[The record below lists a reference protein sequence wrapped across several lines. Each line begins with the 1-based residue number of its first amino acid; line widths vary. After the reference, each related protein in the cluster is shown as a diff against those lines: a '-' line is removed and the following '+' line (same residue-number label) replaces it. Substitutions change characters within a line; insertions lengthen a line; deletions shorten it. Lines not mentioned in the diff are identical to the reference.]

1 MLELN
6 QNLGIAGEFQVIV
19 RRADGS
25 VRIDTG
31 MQKNLI
37 LDNGLKYYLSQ
48 KLTND
53 NAEEEEGEHGTMLS
67 GLVVGSGNQEPSN
80 TEVKLQNFIAHTST
94 QRDTEWGKTEPTED
108 QHPNFVKVWKRTK
121 FIFDNIHNKNI
132 TELGLVT
139 KYWGKYNNQL
149 SKYEKRYLLTTRA
162 LIKGN
167 DGRPLTITVLEGE
180 VLEVIY
186 QINMYV
192 DIRRQTGEFKL
203 TTYPTGQNPETGI
216 GTESQFEYFLQP
228 HNISHGQYIDH
239 RLFLH
244 DSYYNTVGSYGVKE
258 TDDELTAD
266 YDLTQAGY
274 QFDHKNTN
282 WGEFNKLLSGSKMS
296 GYNNSSGS
304 KYLDSYQTVEHV
316 STDVLTGKQTAK
328 YETGIYSHVHANGI
342 RGMNFYLGHSNY
354 MSLITGIVIF
364 KNKANGQGIKKTNRQ
379 IWEFLASWT
388 IKRWEG

>member
-37 LDNGLKYYLSQ
+37 LDNGLKFYLSQ
-48 KLTND
+48 KMLD
-53 NAEEEEGEHGTMLS
+53 DIGEEEEHAGWMFS
-67 GLVVGSGNQEPSN
+67 GLVVGSGNQEPTN

-94 QRDTEWGKTEPTED
+94 QRDTEWGKTEPTEG
-108 QHPNFVKVWKRTK
+108 QHPNFVKVWKCTK
-121 FIFDNIHNKNI
+121 FIFDNINNQNI
-132 TELGLVT
+132 SELGLVSH
-139 KYWGKYNNQL
+139 YWDKWYADRSPNSQ
-149 SKYEKRYLLTTRA
+149 KRYLLVTRA

-203 TTYPTGQNPETGI
+203 TTYLTGQNPETGV

-228 HNISHGQYIDH
+228 HNIAHGQHIDG
-239 RLFLH
+239 RLYLH
-244 DSYYNTVGSYGVKE
+244 DNWNNRVNSFGVKE
-258 TDDELTAD
+258 TDGELNAN

-274 QFDHKNTN
+274 NFDHNISN
-282 WGEFNKLLSGSKMS
+282 WTEFDKLYSGMKDT
-296 GYNNSSGS
+296 GNEGS
-304 KYLDSYQTVEHV
+304 LKYSDTYQTVEHV

-328 YETGIYSHVHANGI
+328 YKTGIYSHVHANGI
-342 RGMNFYLGHSNY
+342 RGMGFYLGNSQY
-354 MSLITGIVIF
+354 MRLVNGLVIF
-364 KNKANGQGIKKTNRQ
+364 KNKANGQGIKKTDRQ

>member
-6 QNLGIAGEFQVIV
+6 QNLGIDGEFQVIV
-19 RRADGS
+19 RRTDGS

-31 MQKNLI
+31 MQRNLI
-37 LDNGLKYYLSQ
+37 LDNGLKFYLSQ
-48 KLTND
+48 KMTND
-53 NAEEEEGEHGTMLS
+53 NAEEEDPIGTMFS
-67 GLVVGSGNQEPSN
+67 GLVVGSGNQEPTN
-80 TEVKLQNFIAHTST
+80 TEVKLKNFIAHTST
-94 QRDTEWGKTEPTED
+94 QRDTEWGKAEPTRD

-121 FIFDNIHNKNI
+121 FIFDNINNQNI
-132 TELGLVT
+132 SELGLVT
-139 KYWGKYNNQL
+139 RYWDKYYSGSTPQIQ
-149 SKYEKRYLLTTRA
+149 KRYLLTTRA

-203 TTYPTGQNPETGI
+203 TTYSTGQNPETGV

-228 HNISHGQYIDH
+228 HNISPGQYIDN
-239 RLFLH
+239 RLSLH
-244 DSYYNTVGSYGVKE
+244 DSYYNKVTSYGVKE
-258 TDDELTAD
+258 TDGELNAN

-274 QFDHKNTN
+274 QFGHTNTN
-282 WGEFNKLLSGSKMS
+282 WTEFNKLHSGKKET
-296 GYNNSSGS
+296 GANSTS
-304 KYLDSYQTVEHV
+304 KYLDSYQTAELV
-316 STDVLTGKQTAK
+316 STNVLTGKLTAK
-328 YETGIYSHVHANGI
+328 YKTGIYSHIHANGI
-342 RGMNFYLGHSNY
+342 RGMNFYLGHGSFT
-354 MSLITGIVIF
+354 LVTGDVIF

>member
-6 QNLGIAGEFQVIV
+6 QNLGIAGEFAVIV

-48 KLTND
+48 NMMND
-53 NAEEEEGEHGTMLS
+53 IGEEEDHTGTMFA

-80 TEVKLQNFIAHTST
+80 TEIKLQNFIAHTST
-94 QRDTEWGKTEPTED
+94 QRDTEWGKTEPTEHL
-108 QHPNFVKVWKRTK
+108 HPNFVKVWKRTK
-121 FIFDNIHNKNI
+121 FIFDNINNQNI
-132 TELGLVT
+132 SELGLVT
-139 KYWGKYNNQL
+139 RYWDKRYGSGLQR
-149 SKYEKRYLLTTRA
+149 RYLLTTRA

-203 TTYPTGQNPETGI
+203 TTYPTGQNPETGV

-228 HNISHGQYIDH
+228 HNISHGQYIDN

-244 DSYYNTVGSYGVKE
+244 DSYYNTVNSYGVKE
-258 TDDELTAD
+258 TDDKLTAD
-266 YDLTQAGY
+266 YDLTQVGY
-274 QFDHKNTN
+274 QFNHTNTD
-282 WGEFNKLLSGSKMS
+282 WTEFRKLHSGSKTT
-296 GYNNSSGS
+296 GRNTDS
-304 KYLDSYQTVEHV
+304 KYSESYQTAKLV
-316 STDVLTGKQTAK
+316 STDVLTGTQTTK
-328 YETGIYSHVHANGI
+328 YMAGIYSHVHANGI
-342 RGMNFYLGHSNY
+342 RGMEFHLGYRHY
-354 MSLITGIVIF
+354 MHLVTGIVIF

-379 IWEFLASWT
+379 IWEFLASYT

>member
-48 KLTND
+48 KMTND
-53 NAEEEEGEHGTMLS
+53 NAEEEDYAGTMFS
-67 GLVVGSGNQEPSN
+67 GLVVGSGNQEPTN

-121 FIFDNIHNKNI
+121 FIFDNIRNQNI
-132 TELGLVT
+132 SELGLVT
-139 KYWGKYNNQL
+139 KYWDKR
-149 SKYEKRYLLTTRA
+149 YETPVRAYQKRYLLTTRA

-203 TTYPTGQNPETGI
+203 TTYPTGQNPETGV

-244 DSYYNTVGSYGVKE
+244 ESYYNRVHTYGVKE

-274 QFDHKNTN
+274 QFAHTNTN
-282 WGEFNKLLSGSKMS
+282 WTEFNKLKSTDKET
-296 GYNNSSGS
+296 GYNNSS
-304 KYLDSYQTVEHV
+304 KYLESYQTVELV
-316 STDVLTGKQTAK
+316 STDVLTGKQTVK
-328 YETGIYSHVHANGI
+328 YKTGIYSHVHENGI
-342 RGMNFYLGHSNY
+342 RGLWYHLGHSHY
-354 MSLITGIVIF
+354 MYLVTGVVIF

>member
-31 MQKNLI
+31 IQKNLI
-37 LDNGLKYYLSQ
+37 LDNGLKFYLSQ
-48 KLTND
+48 PMTND
-53 NAEEEEGEHGTMLS
+53 NAEEEESGGGSMLY
-67 GLVVGSGNQEPSN
+67 GLAVGSGNQEPSN
-80 TEVKLQNFIAHTST
+80 TDVKLQNLVTYT
-94 QRDTEWGKTEPTED
+94 RTKRDEASGNTEPSLD
-108 QHPNFVKVWKRTK
+108 QHPNFVKMWTRAK
-121 FIFDNIHNKNI
+121 FIFDDISNKNI
-132 TELGLVT
+132 SELGLIIRD
-139 KYWGKYNNQL
+139 WGKHYPGVGYQN
-149 SKYEKRYLLTTRA
+149 RYILTTRA

-203 TTYPTGQNPETGI
+203 TTYPTGQNSETGI

-228 HNISHGQYIDH
+228 IGVSGASALIYSPS
-239 RLFLH
+239 LH
-244 DSYYNTVGSYGVKE
+244 SSYNGLYSYGVKE

-266 YDLTQAGY
+266 YDLNQAGY

-282 WGEFNKLLSGSKMS
+282 WTEFNKLINYSKNS
-296 GYNNSSGS
+296 SSGS
-304 KYLDSYQTVEHV
+304 SKYSESFHVTELV
-316 STDVLTGKQTAK
+316 STDILTGKQTAK
-328 YETGIYSHVHANGI
+328 YKTGIYSHVYPNGI
-342 RGMNFYLGHSNY
+342 RGFKY
-354 MSLITGIVIF
+354 SLVYGGVYFVSGVVVF
-364 KNKANGQGIKKTNRQ
+364 KNKANGQGIKKTDRQ
-379 IWEFLASWT
+379 IWELLVSWT

>member
-37 LDNGLKYYLSQ
+37 LDNGLKFYLSQ
-48 KLTND
+48 KMLND
-53 NAEEEEGEHGTMLS
+53 NAEEEEEEHYGTMFS
-67 GLVVGSGNQEPSN
+67 GLVVGSGNQQPTN
-80 TEVKLQNFIAHTST
+80 TEVKLQNFIAHTSQ
-94 QRDTEWGKTEPTED
+94 QRDAEWDKTEPTKD

-121 FIFDNIHNKNI
+121 FIFDNINNQNI
-132 TELGLVT
+132 SELGLVSRYWN
-139 KYWGKYNNQL
+139 KYYPNSTPQ
-149 SKYEKRYLLTTRA
+149 SQARYILTTRA

-167 DGRPLTITVLEGE
+167 DGRPLTVTVLEGE

-203 TTYPTGQNPETGI
+203 TTYPTGQNPETGV

-228 HNISHGQYIDH
+228 RDILPGEYLD
-239 RLFLH
+239 RGLFLH
-244 DSYYNTVGSYGVKE
+244 QDYYNRVHTHGVKE
-258 TDDELTAD
+258 TDAELTAD
-266 YDLTQAGY
+266 YDLTQTGY
-274 QFDHKNTN
+274 QFDHKSTDLT
-282 WGEFNKLLSGSKMS
+282 EFNKLKSTDAET
-296 GYNNSSGS
+296 GYDTSN
-304 KYLDSYQTVEHV
+304 KYSESYHTVEHV

-328 YETGIYSHVHANGI
+328 YKTGIYSHVHANGI
-342 RGMNFYLGHSNY
+342 RGMRFHLGHSNY
-354 MSLITGIVIF
+354 RLVNGVVIF

>member
-37 LDNGLKYYLSQ
+37 LDNGLKFYLSQ
-48 KLTND
+48 KMLND
-53 NAEEEEGEHGTMLS
+53 IGEEEEYVGSMFS
-67 GLVVGSGNQEPSN
+67 GLVVGSGNTNPTN
-80 TEVKLQNFIAHTST
+80 TEVKLQNFIAHSST
-94 QRDTEWGKTEPTED
+94 QRDTEWGKTEHTEG

-121 FIFDNIHNKNI
+121 FIFDDINNQNIS
-132 TELGLVT
+132 ELGLVSD
-139 KYWGKYNNQL
+139 YWDKWYTDRSPNYQ
-149 SKYEKRYLLTTRA
+149 KRYLLVTRA

-167 DGRPLTITVLEGE
+167 DGHPLTITVLEGE

-203 TTYPTGQNPETGI
+203 TTYLTGQNPETGV

-228 HNISHGQYIDH
+228 HNIAHGQHIDG
-239 RLFLH
+239 RLFL
-244 DSYYNTVGSYGVKE
+244 DDGYYNKVTSFGVKE
-258 TDDELTAD
+258 TDDKLNAD
-266 YDLTQAGY
+266 YDLNQAGY
-274 QFDHKNTN
+274 QFKHTN
-282 WGEFNKLLSGSKMS
+282 SDWTEFDNLHSGMKET
-296 GYNNSSGS
+296 GYNTTS
-304 KYLDSYQTVEHV
+304 KHTDNYQTVEHV
-316 STDVLTGKQTAK
+316 STDVLTGKQTVK
-328 YETGIYSHVHANGI
+328 YKTGIYSHIHANGI
-342 RGMNFYLGHSNY
+342 RGMSFYLGHSHHMN
-354 MSLITGIVIF
+354 LVTGIVIF
-364 KNKANGQGIKKTNRQ
+364 KNKANGQGIKKTDRQ

>member
-37 LDNGLKYYLSQ
+37 LDNGLKFYLTQ
-48 KLTND
+48 KMTND
-53 NAEEEEGEHGTMLS
+53 NAEEEEGHYGTMFS
-67 GLVVGSGNQEPSN
+67 GLVVGSGNQEPAN
-80 TEVKLQNFIAHTST
+80 TDVKLQSFVAYTST
-94 QRDTEWGKTEPTED
+94 QRDTEWGKTEPTEG

-121 FIFDNIHNKNI
+121 FIFGNINNQNI
-132 TELGLVT
+132 SELGLVAR
-139 KYWGKYNNQL
+139 YWDKWYDDREPRSQ
-149 SKYEKRYLLTTRA
+149 KRYLLTTRA

-167 DGRPLTITVLEGE
+167 DGHPLTVTVLEGE

-186 QINMYV
+186 QINIYV

-203 TTYPTGQNPETGI
+203 TTYPTGQNPETGV

-228 HNISHGQYIDH
+228 CDIARGTYLDERLQLHNSQHN
-239 RLFLH
+239 
-244 DSYYNTVGSYGVKE
+244 SVTSYGVKE
-258 TDDELTAD
+258 IDDELNAD

-274 QFDHKNTN
+274 QFDHTNTN
-282 WGEFNKLLSGSKMS
+282 WTEFNSLHSGRT
-296 GYNNSSGS
+296 GTGS
-304 KYLDSYQTVEHV
+304 NTSNKYSESYQVAELV
-316 STDVLTGKQTAK
+316 STDMLTGKQTAK
-328 YETGIYSHVHANGI
+328 YKTGIYSHIHTNGI
-342 RGMNFYLGHSNY
+342 RGLQFHLGYQYL
-354 MSLITGIVIF
+354 MKLVTGVVIF

-379 IWEFLASWT
+379 IWEFLVSYT

>member
-25 VRIDTG
+25 VRVDTG
-31 MQKNLI
+31 TQKNLI
-37 LDNGLKYYLSQ
+37 LDNGLKFYLSQ
-48 KLTND
+48 KMMND
-53 NAEEEEGEHGTMLS
+53 DVVETEGPYGSMFS
-67 GLVVGSGNQEPSN
+67 GLVVGSGNQAPTN
-80 TEVKLQNFIAHTST
+80 TEVKLQNFIALTSK
-94 QRDTEWGKTEPTED
+94 QRDTEWGKTEPTKD

-121 FIFDNIHNKNI
+121 FIFDNISNQNI
-132 TELGLVT
+132 SELGLVT
-139 KYWGKYNNQL
+139 RYWDEYYPNRTPQL
-149 SKYEKRYLLTTRA
+149 QTRYLLATRA

-167 DGRPLTITVLEGE
+167 DGRPLTVTVLEDE

-203 TTYPTGQNPETGI
+203 TTYPAGQNPETGV

-228 HNISHGQYIDH
+228 HNIPQGFHIDN

-244 DSYYNTVGSYGVKE
+244 HGYYNKVRSYGVKE
-258 TDDELTAD
+258 TDGELNAA

-274 QFDHKNTN
+274 KFDHTN
-282 WGEFNKLLSGSKMS
+282 SDWTEFNKLKSTDKET
-296 GYNNSSGS
+296 GYDTNS
-304 KYLDSYQTVEHV
+304 KYSESYQTAELV
-316 STDVLTGKQTAK
+316 STDVLTGKQTVK
-328 YETGIYSHVHANGI
+328 YKTGIYSHVHDNGI
-342 RGMNFYLGHSNY
+342 RGLWYHLGHSHLMN
-354 MSLITGIVIF
+354 LVTGIVIF

-379 IWEFLASWT
+379 MWEFLASWT

>member
-6 QNLGIAGEFQVIV
+6 QNLGIAGEFQAIV

-25 VRIDTG
+25 VRVDTG

-48 KLTND
+48 KMIND
-53 NAEEEEGEHGTMLS
+53 NAEEETNTDAMFS
-67 GLVVGSGNQEPSN
+67 GLVVGSGNQEPLN
-80 TEVKLQNFIAHTST
+80 TDVKLQRFIAHTST
-94 QRDTEWGKTEPTED
+94 QRDTEWGKTEPTKD

-121 FIFDNIHNKNI
+121 FIFDNIKNQNVS
-132 TELGLVT
+132 ELGLVT
-139 KYWGKYNNQL
+139 KYWDKYYTPL

-167 DGRPLTITVLEGE
+167 DGHPLTITVLEGE

-203 TTYPTGQNPETGI
+203 TTYPTGQNPETGV

-228 HNISHGQYIDH
+228 HSIGHGQYVDR
-239 RLFLH
+239 RLFIH
-244 DSYYNTVGSYGVKE
+244 ESYYNPIHTYGVKE
-258 TDDELTAD
+258 TDNELTAG

-274 QFDHKNTN
+274 KFDHTNTN
-282 WGEFNKLLSGSKMS
+282 WTEFNKLHSGKKETGGNTS
-296 GYNNSSGS
+296 N
-304 KYLDSYQTVEHV
+304 KYLETYQTIDLV
-316 STDVLTGKQTAK
+316 STDVLTGKQTTK
-328 YETGIYSHVHANGI
+328 YKTGIYSHVHANGI
-342 RGMNFYLGHSNY
+342 RGLTYYLGHSY
-354 MSLITGIVIF
+354 LMYLITGIVIF

-379 IWEFLASWT
+379 IWEFLTSWT

>member
-53 NAEEEEGEHGTMLS
+53 NAEEEEEEHYGTMFS
-67 GLVVGSGNQEPSN
+67 GLVIGSGNQEPTN
-80 TEVKLQNFIAHTST
+80 TEIKLQSFIAHTST
-94 QRDTEWGKTEPTED
+94 QRDTEWGNTEPTKD
-108 QHPNFVKVWKRTK
+108 QHPNFVKVWKRTT
-121 FIFDNIHNKNI
+121 FIFDNIRNQNI
-132 TELGLVT
+132 SELGLVT
-139 KYWGKYNNQL
+139 RYWDKYNNAL
-149 SKYEKRYLLTTRA
+149 SRYEKRYLLTTRA

-180 VLEVIY
+180 VLQVIY

-203 TTYPTGQNPETGI
+203 TTYPIGQNPETGV

-228 HNISHGQYIDH
+228 HNISLGEYIDR

-244 DSYYNTVGSYGVKE
+244 QSYYNRVHTHGVKE
-258 TDDELTAD
+258 TDDKLTAD
-266 YDLTQAGY
+266 YDLTQTGY
-274 QFDHKNTN
+274 QFDHKNTD
-282 WGEFNKLLSGSKMS
+282 WP
-296 GYNNSSGS
+296 
-304 KYLDSYQTVEHV
+304 
-316 STDVLTGKQTAK
+316 
-328 YETGIYSHVHANGI
+328 
-342 RGMNFYLGHSNY
+342 
-354 MSLITGIVIF
+354 
-364 KNKANGQGIKKTNRQ
+364 
-379 IWEFLASWT
+379 
-388 IKRWEG
+388 

>member
-48 KLTND
+48 KMTND
-53 NAEEEEGEHGTMLS
+53 NAEEEEHAGWMFS
-67 GLVVGSGNQEPSN
+67 GLVVGSGNQAPTN

-94 QRDTEWGKTEPTED
+94 QRDTEWGKTEPTKG

-121 FIFDNIHNKNI
+121 FIFDNINNQNI
-132 TELGLVT
+132 SELGLASH
-139 KYWGKYNNQL
+139 YWDKWYAGHSPEYQ
-149 SKYEKRYLLTTRA
+149 KRYLLVTRA

-167 DGRPLTITVLEGE
+167 DGHPLTITVLEGE

-203 TTYPTGQNPETGI
+203 TTYPTGQNPETGV

-228 HNISHGQYIDH
+228 HNISHGQHIDG
-239 RLFLH
+239 RLYLH
-244 DSYYNTVGSYGVKE
+244 DSLNNRVNSFGVKE
-258 TDDELTAD
+258 TDGELNAA

-274 QFDHKNTN
+274 QFDHTNTN
-282 WGEFNKLLSGSKMS
+282 WTEFDKLHSGIQQT
-296 GYNNSSGS
+296 GYDNSS
-304 KYLDSYQTVEHV
+304 KYLESYQTVEHI
-316 STDVLTGKQTAK
+316 STDVLTGKQTVK
-328 YETGIYSHVHANGI
+328 YKTGIYSHIHDNGI
-342 RGMNFYLGHSNY
+342 RGMSFHLGNSQY
-354 MSLITGIVIF
+354 MQLVNGVVIF

>member
-25 VRIDTG
+25 VRVDTG

-37 LDNGLKYYLSQ
+37 LDNGLKFYLSQ
-48 KLTND
+48 KMTND
-53 NAEEEEGEHGTMLS
+53 DAEEEDYIGTMFS
-67 GLVVGSGNQEPSN
+67 GLVVGSGNRAPTN
-80 TEVKLQNFIAHTST
+80 TDVKLQSFIAHTST
-94 QRDTEWGKTEPTED
+94 QRDTDWGKTEPTKD

-121 FIFDNIHNKNI
+121 FIFDNISNQNI
-132 TELGLVT
+132 SELGLVAN
-139 KYWGKYNNQL
+139 YWDKYNNQL

-167 DGRPLTITVLEGE
+167 DGHPLTITVLEGE

-203 TTYPTGQNPETGI
+203 TTYPTGQNPETGV

-228 HNISHGQYIDH
+228 HNIAEGQHIDY
-239 RLFLH
+239 RLSLH
-244 DSYYNTVGSYGVKE
+244 DSYYNMVYSYGVKE
-258 TDDELTAD
+258 TDDELTAA

-274 QFDHKNTN
+274 QFDHKTSDLT
-282 WGEFNKLLSGSKMS
+282 EFDKLHSGDKTT
-296 GYNNSSGS
+296 GYNDSN
-304 KYLDSYQTVEHV
+304 KYSDSYQTAELV
-316 STDVLTGKQTAK
+316 STNVLTGKQTVK
-328 YETGIYSHVHANGI
+328 YKTGIYSHVHANGI
-342 RGMNFYLGHSNY
+342 RGIAFQLGHT
-354 MSLITGIVIF
+354 SLTPLVTGFVIF
-364 KNKANGQGIKKTNRQ
+364 KNKANGQGIKKTDRQ

-388 IKRWEG
+388 IKRWGG

>member
-37 LDNGLKYYLSQ
+37 LDNGLKFYLSQ
-48 KLTND
+48 KMTND
-53 NAEEEEGEHGTMLS
+53 NAEEEEHSGTMFS
-67 GLVVGSGNQEPSN
+67 GLVVGSGNQAPTN

-94 QRDTEWGKTEPTED
+94 QRDTEAGKTEPTGA

-121 FIFDNIHNKNI
+121 FIFDNINNQNI
-132 TELGLVT
+132 SELGLVT
-139 KYWGKYNNQL
+139 QYWDKYYSDRTPNVQ
-149 SKYEKRYLLTTRA
+149 SRYILTTRA
-162 LIKGN
+162 LIKGS
-167 DGRPLTITVLEGE
+167 DGHPLTITVLGGE

-203 TTYPTGQNPETGI
+203 TTYQTGQNPETGV

-228 HNISHGQYIDH
+228 HNISHGQHIDS
-239 RLFLH
+239 RLFL
-244 DSYYNTVGSYGVKE
+244 DDGYYNRVTSFGVKE
-258 TDDELTAD
+258 TDGELNAG
-266 YDLTQAGY
+266 YDLNQAGY
-274 QFDHKNTN
+274 QFDHTNTD
-282 WGEFNKLLSGSKMS
+282 WTEFDKLHSGNKETGSNTTIKYID
-296 GYNNSSGS
+296 GYH
-304 KYLDSYQTVEHV
+304 TIERV
-316 STDVLTGKQTAK
+316 STDVLTGKQTVK
-328 YETGIYSHVHANGI
+328 YKTGIYSHIHTNGI
-342 RGMNFYLGHSNY
+342 RGMSFHLGHSYQMN
-354 MSLITGIVIF
+354 LVNGLVIF

>member
-37 LDNGLKYYLSQ
+37 LDNGLKFYLTQ
-48 KLTND
+48 KMIND
-53 NAEEEEGEHGTMLS
+53 NAEEEDHSGTMFS
-67 GLVVGSGNQEPSN
+67 GLVVGSGNQEPTN
-80 TEVKLQNFIAHTST
+80 TEVKLQNLVAHTST
-94 QRDTEWGKTEPTED
+94 TRDTEWGKTEPTIN

-121 FIFDNIHNKNI
+121 FIFDNIRNQNI
-132 TELGLVT
+132 SELGLVT
-139 KYWGKYNNQL
+139 RYWDKSYSDRTPRVQ
-149 SKYEKRYLLTTRA
+149 KRYLLTTRA

-203 TTYPTGQNPETGI
+203 TTYPTGQNPETGV

-228 HNISHGQYIDH
+228 YNISHGEYIDN

-244 DSYYNTVGSYGVKE
+244 DIHHNRVNSYGVKE
-258 TDDELTAD
+258 TDDGLNAD

-274 QFDHKNTN
+274 QFDHTNTN
-282 WGEFNKLLSGSKMS
+282 WTEFNKLHSGNK
-296 GYNNSSGS
+296 GTGGNTNS
-304 KYLDSYQTVEHV
+304 KYSESYQTAELV

-328 YETGIYSHVHANGI
+328 YKTGIYSHVHSNGI
-342 RGMNFYLGHSNY
+342 RGITFHLGYTQY
-354 MSLITGIVIF
+354 MLLVTGVVIF

>member
-37 LDNGLKYYLSQ
+37 LDNGLKFYLTQ
-48 KLTND
+48 KMTND
-53 NAEEEEGEHGTMLS
+53 NAEEVGEERYGTMFS
-67 GLVVGSGNQEPSN
+67 GLVVGSGNQKPTN
-80 TEVKLQNFIAHTST
+80 TDIKLQSFIAHTST
-94 QRDTEWGKTEPTED
+94 QRDTEGGKTEPTKD

-121 FIFDNIHNKNI
+121 FIFDNIRNQNI
-132 TELGLVT
+132 SELGLVT
-139 KYWGKYNNQL
+139 RYWDKTYSDRTPRTQ
-149 SKYEKRYLLTTRA
+149 KRYLLTTRA

-203 TTYPTGQNPETGI
+203 TTYPTGQNSETGV

-228 HNISHGQYIDH
+228 HNIAQGQYIDY

-244 DSYYNTVGSYGVKE
+244 DHYYNRVNSYGVKE
-258 TDDELTAD
+258 TDDKLNAD

-274 QFDHKNTN
+274 QFDHTNTN
-282 WGEFNKLLSGSKMS
+282 WTEFNKLHSGVKTT
-296 GYNNSSGS
+296 GYENGN
-304 KYLDSYQTVEHV
+304 KYSESYQTAELV

-328 YETGIYSHVHANGI
+328 YKTGIYSHVHANGI
-342 RGMNFYLGHSNY
+342 RGVTFQLGHRSIPP
-354 MSLITGIVIF
+354 LVTGVVIF

>member
-37 LDNGLKYYLSQ
+37 LDNGLKFYLSQ

-53 NAEEEEGEHGTMLS
+53 NAEEEEEDHIGSMLS
-67 GLVVGSGNQEPSN
+67 GLVVGSGNQEPTN
-80 TEVKLQNFIAHTST
+80 TEVKLQSFVAHTSI

-121 FIFDNIHNKNI
+121 FIFDNIRNQNI
-132 TELGLVT
+132 SELGLVT
-139 KYWGKYNNQL
+139 KYWDKL
-149 SKYEKRYLLTTRA
+149 YETPVRENKKRYFLTTRA

-203 TTYPTGQNPETGI
+203 TTYPTGQNPETGV

-228 HNISHGQYIDH
+228 HNISQGQHID
-239 RLFLH
+239 RNLFLH
-244 DSYYNTVGSYGVKE
+244 NSSHNRVTSYGVKE

-282 WGEFNKLLSGSKMS
+282 WTEFNKLKSTDKQTG
-296 GYNNSSGS
+296 NNTNN
-304 KYLDSYQTVEHV
+304 KFQDSYQTVEHV

-328 YETGIYSHVHANGI
+328 YKTGIYSHVHANGI
-342 RGMNFYLGHSNY
+342 RGMTFYLGKGNY
-354 MSLITGIVIF
+354 MNLVTGIVIF

-388 IKRWEG
+388 ITRWEG

>member
-6 QNLGIAGEFQVIV
+6 QNIGIAGEFAVIV

-48 KLTND
+48 SMMND
-53 NAEEEEGEHGTMLS
+53 NGEEEANYGTMFS
-67 GLVVGSGNQEPSN
+67 GLVVGSGNQEPTN
-80 TEVKLQNFIAHTST
+80 TEYRLQNFIAHTST
-94 QRDTEWGKTEPTED
+94 QRDTEWGKTEPTEHL
-108 QHPNFVKVWKRTK
+108 HPNFVKVWKRTK
-121 FIFDNIHNKNI
+121 FIFDNINNQNI
-132 TELGLVT
+132 SELGLVT
-139 KYWGKYNNQL
+139 HYWDKW
-149 SKYEKRYLLTTRA
+149 YETPVRGYQKRYLLATRA
-162 LIKGN
+162 LIKGS
-167 DGRPLTITVLEGE
+167 DGRALTIAVLEGE

-192 DIRRQTGEFKL
+192 DIRRQIGEFKL
-203 TTYPTGQNPETGI
+203 TTYPTGQNPETGV

-228 HNISHGQYIDH
+228 YNISDGKYIDH
-239 RLFLH
+239 KLYLH
-244 DSYYNTVGSYGVKE
+244 DSYHNTVNSYGVKE

-274 QFDHKNTN
+274 KFNHTNTN
-282 WGEFNKLLSGSKMS
+282 FTEFDKLHSGNKASGHNTSYKYAD
-296 GYNNSSGS
+296 GYHTTE
-304 KYLDSYQTVEHV
+304 LV
-316 STDVLTGKQTAK
+316 STDELTGKQTVK
-328 YETGIYSHVHANGI
+328 YKTGIYSHVHANGI
-342 RGMNFYLGHSNY
+342 RGLWYHLGHSYY
-354 MSLITGIVIF
+354 MHLVTGIVIF

>member
-31 MQKNLI
+31 MQKNLV
-37 LDNGLKYYLSQ
+37 LDNGLKFYLGL
-48 KLTND
+48 KMTND
-53 NAEEEEGEHGTMLS
+53 NAEEEEGHYGSMFS
-67 GLVVGSGNQEPSN
+67 GLVVGSGNQEPTN

-94 QRDTEWGKTEPTED
+94 TRDTEWGKTEPTED

-121 FIFDNIHNKNI
+121 FIFGNINNQNI
-132 TELGLVT
+132 SELGLVT
-139 KYWGKYNNQL
+139 RYWDKW
-149 SKYEKRYLLTTRA
+149 YETPVHVYQKRYLLTTRA

-192 DIRRQTGEFKL
+192 DTRRQTGEFKL
-203 TTYPTGQNPETGI
+203 TTYPTGQNPETGV

-228 HNISHGQYIDH
+228 YNISHGQYIDN

-244 DSYYNTVGSYGVKE
+244 DGYYNIVHSYGVKE

-274 QFDHKNTN
+274 KFDHTNTD
-282 WGEFNKLLSGSKMS
+282 WTEFIKLRSGVKTTGS
-296 GYNNSSGS
+296 NTDS
-304 KYLDSYQTVEHV
+304 KYSESYQTAKLV
-316 STDVLTGKQTAK
+316 STDVLTGTQTTK
-328 YETGIYSHVHANGI
+328 YKTGIYSHVHANGI
-342 RGMNFYLGHSNY
+342 RGLEYHLGYNHY
-354 MSLITGIVIF
+354 VHLVTGIVIF

-379 IWEFLASWT
+379 IWEFLASYT

>member
-31 MQKNLI
+31 IQKNLI
-37 LDNGLKYYLSQ
+37 LDNGLKFYLAQ
-48 KLTND
+48 KMTND
-53 NAEEEEGEHGTMLS
+53 NAEEEAHIGNMFS
-67 GLVVGSGNQEPSN
+67 GLVVGSGNQQPTN
-80 TEVKLQNFIAHTST
+80 TDVKLQSFVAHTST
-94 QRDTEWGKTEPTED
+94 QRDTEAGKTEPTKD

-121 FIFDNIHNKNI
+121 FIFDGIKNQNIS
-132 TELGLVT
+132 ELGLVAN
-139 KYWGKYNNQL
+139 YWDKWYGAPVNENK
-149 SKYEKRYLLTTRA
+149 KRYILTTRA

-203 TTYPTGQNPETGI
+203 TTYLTGQNPETDV

-228 HNISHGQYIDH
+228 HNISQGDHIDH
-239 RLFLH
+239 VLSL
-244 DSYYNTVGSYGVKE
+244 YNQVGSFGVKE
-258 TDDELTAD
+258 TDGELTAG

-274 QFDHKNTN
+274 QFDYKNTN
-282 WGEFNKLLSGSKMS
+282 WTEFDKLKSTNKYTNQSFI
-296 GYNNSSGS
+296 
-304 KYLDSYQTVEHV
+304 KYADSYHTLEHV
-316 STDVLTGKQTAK
+316 STDVSTGKQTVK
-328 YETGIYSHVHANGI
+328 YKTGIYSHIHNNGI
-342 RGMNFYLGHSNY
+342 RGMAFHLGRFNY
-354 MSLITGIVIF
+354 KILVTGMVIF

-379 IWEFLASWT
+379 VWEFLTSWT
-388 IKRWEG
+388 ITRWEG

>member
-31 MQKNLI
+31 IQKNLI
-37 LDNGLKYYLSQ
+37 LDNGLKFYLAQ
-48 KLTND
+48 KMTND
-53 NAEEEEGEHGTMLS
+53 NAEEEAHIGNMFS
-67 GLVVGSGNQEPSN
+67 GLVVGSGNQQPTN
-80 TEVKLQNFIAHTST
+80 TEVKLQSFVAHTST
-94 QRDTEWGKTEPTED
+94 QRDIEAGKTEPTKD

-121 FIFDNIHNKNI
+121 FIFDGIKNQNIS
-132 TELGLVT
+132 ELGLVAN
-139 KYWGKYNNQL
+139 YWDKWYGAPVNV
-149 SKYEKRYLLTTRA
+149 SKKRYILTTRA

-203 TTYPTGQNPETGI
+203 TTYLTGQNPETDV
-216 GTESQFEYFLQP
+216 GTESRFEYFLQP
-228 HNISHGQYIDH
+228 HNISQGDHIDQV
-239 RLFLH
+239 LSLYNLV
-244 DSYYNTVGSYGVKE
+244 DSFGVKE
-258 TDDELTAD
+258 TDGELTAG

-274 QFDHKNTN
+274 QFDYKNTN
-282 WGEFNKLLSGSKMS
+282 WTEFDKLKSTNK
-296 GYNNSSGS
+296 YTNQSSS
-304 KYLDSYQTVEHV
+304 KYADSYHTLEHV
-316 STDVLTGKQTAK
+316 STDVLTGKQTVK
-328 YETGIYSHVHANGI
+328 YKTGIYSHIHDNGI
-342 RGMNFYLGHSNY
+342 RGMVFRLGHPHY
-354 MSLITGIVIF
+354 GTLVTGMVIF

-379 IWEFLASWT
+379 VWEFLTSWT

>member
-19 RRADGS
+19 RQADGS
-25 VRIDTG
+25 ARIDTG

-48 KLTND
+48 KMMND
-53 NAEEEEGEHGTMLS
+53 NAEEEDPTGMMFS
-67 GLVVGSGNQEPSN
+67 GLVVGSGNQQPTN
-80 TEVKLQNFIAHTST
+80 TEVKLRSFVAHTST
-94 QRDTEWGKTEPTED
+94 QRDTEWGKTEPTKD

-121 FIFDNIHNKNI
+121 FIFDNIKNQNI
-132 TELGLVT
+132 SELGLVAN
-139 KYWGKYNNQL
+139 YWDKYNTQL
-149 SKYEKRYLLTTRA
+149 SKSEKRYLLTTRA

-203 TTYPTGQNPETGI
+203 TTYPTGQNPGTGV

-228 HNISHGQYIDH
+228 HNIAQGQYIDY
-239 RLFLH
+239 RPTLH
-244 DSYYNTVGSYGVKE
+244 DSNYNKVISYGVKE
-258 TDDELTAD
+258 TDDGLTAG

-274 QFDHKNTN
+274 KFDHTNTN
-282 WGEFNKLLSGSKMS
+282 WTEFNKLKSTDKQTGH
-296 GYNNSSGS
+296 NTIH
-304 KYLDSYQTVEHV
+304 KYQDTYQTIEPV
-316 STDVLTGKQTAK
+316 STDVLTGKQTVRYK
-328 YETGIYSHVHANGI
+328 TGIYSHIHANGI
-342 RGMNFYLGHSNY
+342 RGLTYPLGVNATYLF
-354 MSLITGIVIF
+354 TGVVIF

-388 IKRWEG
+388 ITRWEG

>member
-37 LDNGLKYYLSQ
+37 LDNGLKFYLSQ
-48 KLTND
+48 KMMND
-53 NAEEEEGEHGTMLS
+53 NAEEENHKGNMFS
-67 GLVVGSGNQEPSN
+67 GLVVGSGNQQPTN
-80 TEVKLQNFIAHTST
+80 TEVKLQSFVAHTST
-94 QRDTEWGKTEPTED
+94 QRDTEWGKTEPTGG

-121 FIFDNIHNKNI
+121 FIFDNINNQNI
-132 TELGLVT
+132 SELGLVAN
-139 KYWGKYNNQL
+139 YWNKWYGAPVNE
-149 SKYEKRYLLTTRA
+149 SKKRYLLTTRA

-167 DGRPLTITVLEGE
+167 DGHPLTVTVLEDE

-203 TTYPTGQNPETGI
+203 TTYLTGQNPETGV
-216 GTESQFEYFLQP
+216 GTESRFEYFLQP
-228 HNISHGQYIDH
+228 HNISDGQLIDYK
-239 RLFLH
+239 LFL
-244 DSYYNTVGSYGVKE
+244 YNRVGSFGVKE
-258 TDDELTAD
+258 TDGELTAG

-274 QFDHKNTN
+274 QFDYKNTD
-282 WGEFNKLLSGSKMS
+282 WTEFDKLKSTYKQTDQSYG
-296 GYNNSSGS
+296 
-304 KYLDSYQTVEHV
+304 KYEESYQTIEHV
-316 STDVLTGKQTAK
+316 STDVLNGKQTAK
-328 YETGIYSHVHANGI
+328 CKTGIYSHIHDNGI
-342 RGMNFYLGHSNY
+342 RGMDFHLGHANDA
-354 MSLITGIVIF
+354 SLVTGRVIF

-379 IWEFLASWT
+379 VWEFLTSWT
-388 IKRWEG
+388 IKRWGG

>member
-37 LDNGLKYYLSQ
+37 LDNGLKFYLKQ
-48 KLTND
+48 KMTND
-53 NAEEEEGEHGTMLS
+53 DGEEEDHYGTMFS
-67 GLVVGSGNQEPSN
+67 GLVVGSGNQAPTN
-80 TEVKLQNFIAHTST
+80 TEVKMQNFIAYTST
-94 QRDTEWGKTEPTED
+94 QRDTEWGKTEPTSN

-121 FIFDNIHNKNI
+121 FIFDNINNQNI
-132 TELGLVT
+132 SELGLVT
-139 KYWGKYNNQL
+139 RYWDKYYSNRTPQ
-149 SKYEKRYLLTTRA
+149 SQKRYLLTTRA

-167 DGRPLTITVLEGE
+167 DGSPLTITVLGGE

-203 TTYPTGQNPETGI
+203 TTYQTGQNPETGV

-228 HNISHGQYIDH
+228 HNISHGQFIDN
-239 RLFLH
+239 RLSLD
-244 DSYYNTVGSYGVKE
+244 DSSSNLVNSYGVKE
-258 TDDELTAD
+258 ADGELNAG

-274 QFDHKNTN
+274 QFDHTNTN
-282 WGEFNKLLSGSKMS
+282 WTEFDKLHSGNKQTG
-296 GYNNSSGS
+296 NNSNQ
-304 KYLDSYQTVEHV
+304 KYSESYQTVEHV

-328 YETGIYSHVHANGI
+328 YKTGIYSHIHANGI
-342 RGMNFYLGHSNY
+342 RGLRYHLGYSTQMRLVY
-354 MSLITGIVIF
+354 GIVIF
-364 KNKANGQGIKKTNRQ
+364 KNKANGQGIKKNNRQ

>member
-37 LDNGLKYYLSQ
+37 LDNGLKFYLSQ
-48 KLTND
+48 KMVND
-53 NAEEEEGEHGTMLS
+53 NGDEEDPKGTMFS
-67 GLVVGSGNQEPSN
+67 GLVVGSGNQEPTN
-80 TEVKLQNFIAHTST
+80 ADIKLRSFVAHTST
-94 QRDTEWGKTEPTED
+94 KRDTEWGKTEPTKD

-121 FIFDNIHNKNI
+121 FIFDNIKNQNI
-132 TELGLVT
+132 SELGLVAD
-139 KYWGKYNNQL
+139 YWDKYNTQL

-167 DGRPLTITVLEGE
+167 DGLPLTITVLEGE

-203 TTYPTGQNPETGI
+203 TTYPTGQNPETGV

-228 HNISHGQYIDH
+228 HNVAPGQHIDY
-239 RLFLH
+239 RLTLH
-244 DSYYNTVGSYGVKE
+244 ESASNRVNSYGVKE
-258 TDDELTAD
+258 TDAELTAA
-266 YDLTQAGY
+266 YNLTQAGY
-274 QFDHKNTN
+274 QFDYKNSGWT
-282 WGEFNKLLSGSKMS
+282 EFNKLHSGSKLS
-296 GYNNSSGS
+296 GNNTTN
-304 KYLDSYQTVEHV
+304 KYGEDYQTAELV
-316 STDVLTGKQTAK
+316 STDVQTGKQTAK
-328 YETGIYSHVHANGI
+328 YKTGLYSHIHANGI
-342 RGMNFYLGHSNY
+342 RGLWFQLNNGGSQL
-354 MSLITGIVIF
+354 LVTGIVIF

-379 IWEFLASWT
+379 IWEFLASCT

>member
-37 LDNGLKYYLSQ
+37 LDNGLKFYLSQ
-48 KLTND
+48 KMTND
-53 NAEEEEGEHGTMLS
+53 NAEEEAYTGTMFS
-67 GLVVGSGNQEPSN
+67 GLVVGSGNKEPTN
-80 TEVKLQNFIAHTST
+80 TEVKLQNFVAHTLT
-94 QRDTEWGKTEPTED
+94 QRDTEWGKTEPTKD

-121 FIFDNIHNKNI
+121 FIFDNIRNQNI
-132 TELGLVT
+132 SELGLVAN
-139 KYWGKYNNQL
+139 YWDKYNNQL

-167 DGRPLTITVLEGE
+167 DGRPLTITILEGE
-180 VLEVIY
+180 VLEVVY

-203 TTYPTGQNPETGI
+203 TTYSTGQNPETGV

-228 HNISHGQYIDH
+228 LNIPHGQHIDY
-239 RLFLH
+239 RLFL
-244 DSYYNTVGSYGVKE
+244 DDGYYNKVTSFGVKE
-258 TDDELTAD
+258 TDDKLNAD
-266 YDLTQAGY
+266 YDLNQAGY
-274 QFDHKNTN
+274 QFKHTN
-282 WGEFNKLLSGSKMS
+282 SNWTEFDNLHSGLKET
-296 GYNNSSGS
+296 GYNTTN
-304 KYLDSYQTVEHV
+304 KHTDNYQTVEHV
-316 STDVLTGKQTAK
+316 STDVLTGKQTVK
-328 YETGIYSHVHANGI
+328 YKTGIYSHIHTNGI
-342 RGMNFYLGHSNY
+342 RGMSFHLGHSYQMN
-354 MSLITGIVIF
+354 LVTGLVIF

>member
-19 RRADGS
+19 RQADGS
-25 VRIDTG
+25 ARIDTG

-48 KLTND
+48 KMMND
-53 NAEEEEGEHGTMLS
+53 NAEEEDPTGKMFS
-67 GLVVGSGNQEPSN
+67 GLVVGSGNQQPTN
-80 TEVKLQNFIAHTST
+80 TDVKLQSFVAHTST
-94 QRDTEWGKTEPTED
+94 QRDTEWGKTEPTKG

-121 FIFDNIHNKNI
+121 FIFDNIKNQNI
-132 TELGLVT
+132 SELGLVANYWD
-139 KYWGKYNNQL
+139 KYYTQL
-149 SKYEKRYLLTTRA
+149 SKSEKRYLLTTRA

-203 TTYPTGQNPETGI
+203 TTYPTGQNPETGV

-228 HNISHGQYIDH
+228 HDIAQGQYIDI
-239 RLFLH
+239 RPTLH
-244 DSYYNTVGSYGVKE
+244 DSYFNRVNSYGVKE
-258 TDDELTAD
+258 TDDGLTAD
-266 YDLTQAGY
+266 YDLTQDGY
-274 QFDHKNTN
+274 KFDHTNTD
-282 WGEFNKLLSGSKMS
+282 WTEFNKLKSTDKQT
-296 GYNNSSGS
+296 GYNNTS
-304 KYLDSYQTVEHV
+304 KYLDTYHTIEHV
-316 STDVLTGKQTAK
+316 STDVSTGKQTVRYK
-328 YETGIYSHVHANGI
+328 TGIYSHIHDNGI
-342 RGMNFYLGHSNY
+342 RGLTYHLGATMYLF
-354 MSLITGIVIF
+354 TGIVIF

-388 IKRWEG
+388 IKRWGG